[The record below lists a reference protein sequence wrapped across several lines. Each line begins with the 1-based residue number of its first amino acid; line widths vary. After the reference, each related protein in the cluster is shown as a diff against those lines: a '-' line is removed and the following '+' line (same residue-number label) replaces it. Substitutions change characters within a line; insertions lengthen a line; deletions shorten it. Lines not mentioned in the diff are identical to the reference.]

1 MERLW
6 SFLRPFSRM
15 SKEMG
20 SSHRIDVRSDA
31 ILYYSHKAIDN
42 IGMLILNQYYKFYV
56 DLCYSYQEN

>member
-20 SSHRIDVRSDA
+20 SSHRIDVLSDA
-31 ILYYSHKAIDN
+31 ILYYGQKAIDN
-42 IGMLILNQYYKFYV
+42 IGMLTENNSILIRLNYIR
-56 DLCYSYQEN
+56 